1 MQNLPKIG
9 LPIIFIIGAIII
21 LISKT
26 AVTIGPGEGGVLFE
40 RFGDGID
47 TEQTYGEG
55 FHVVAPWNSML
66 IHKVRQQSI
75 SDEMNVLSVNGLEVK
90 VNGTIWYEPEYE
102 NLGSLIKTKG
112 EDYVNELLSPAV
124 NAAARSVV
132 GRYTPEQL
140 YSSKRDVIEQEILD
154 EVVTLLKGQFLN
166 VKRVLVED
174 VKLPNTIKNAIES
187 KLKQEQE
194 SLEYEF
200 RLVTADKEAQKV
212 QGILQKIKGA
222 LEQSKNVRSLDLTEK
237 EREEVV
243 DVLHLLTDKPV
254 LYVCNVSEDAAAK
267 GNNYVKKVQEFNAD
281 EQAEVL
287 VLAISVE
294 ADINELDTYEERQ
307 LFLDDLGL
315 EEPGAAKL
323 IRKAYQLLKQQTY
336 FTAGEKEVRA
346 WTINI
351 GSTAPQAAGVIHT
364 DFEKGFI
371 RAEVISYEDYLTFK
385 TEAKAK
391 VAGRMRVEGKEYSVI
406 DGDVMHFR
414 FNV

>member
-9 LPIIFIIGAIII
+9 LPIIFIIGAIVI

-26 AVTIGPGEGGVLFE
+26 AVTIGPGEGGVLFV

-212 QGILQKIKGA
+212 RIEAKGKADANRILSASLNDRILQDKGIEA
-222 LEQSKNVRSLDLTEK
+222 TVKLSESSNSKVI
-237 EREEVV
+237 V
-243 DVLHLLTDKPV
+243 
-254 LYVCNVSEDAAAK
+254 
-267 GNNYVKKVQEFNAD
+267 
-281 EQAEVL
+281 
-287 VLAISVE
+287 
-294 ADINELDTYEERQ
+294 
-307 LFLDDLGL
+307 
-315 EEPGAAKL
+315 
-323 IRKAYQLLKQQTY
+323 
-336 FTAGEKEVRA
+336 
-346 WTINI
+346 I
-351 GSTAPQAAGVIHT
+351 GS
-364 DFEKGFI
+364 
-371 RAEVISYEDYLTFK
+371 
-385 TEAKAK
+385 
-391 VAGRMRVEGKEYSVI
+391 GKNGLPI
-406 DGDVMHFR
+406 ILG
-414 FNV
+414 NQ